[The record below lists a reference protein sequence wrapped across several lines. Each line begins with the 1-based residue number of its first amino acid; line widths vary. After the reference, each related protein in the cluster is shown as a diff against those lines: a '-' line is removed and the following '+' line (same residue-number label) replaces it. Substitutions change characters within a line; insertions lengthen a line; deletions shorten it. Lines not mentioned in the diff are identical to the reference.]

1 MPDAKEMEAAIS
13 STALVTVQA
22 YRNIAEDPV
31 KRGPLINVR
40 LSLKTTF
47 VSFGMLHIL
56 FYACLFRMKRAYSFW
71 HMPLERKIQKSFSS
85 LWKHFNSFLTHQDI
99 DKS

>member
-1 MPDAKEMEAAIS
+1 VPDAKEMEAAIS

-40 LSLKTTF
+40 LSLKSTF
-47 VSFGMLHIL
+47 VIIWCASYSLSFIPM
-56 FYACLFRMKRAYSFW
+56 
-71 HMPLERKIQKSFSS
+71 
-85 LWKHFNSFLTHQDI
+85 
-99 DKS
+99 